1 MDSSHAADL
10 TFEFSVKN
18 TGTEYARE
26 LSGIVVNVYI
36 GDDTRPAISYP
47 AWEKFPNGKLEN
59 LFPVGPNTPSGQF
72 SARTFTTNP
81 IALSLEQMKRIDLG
95 ERLTVKVE
103 SYSYGADE
111 LFYTNAVT
119 GGVTVYIEDGVEDGD
134 ETVDSYVIPT
144 WGVESVQDVLTR
156 YFRCPPGQ
164 TCTDADGNLNA
175 LWTPEYD
182 GVNPPTWHE
191 HYLSDIAWWNV
202 YLTQADAGDTSL
214 QDLPAQ
220 AGSGHSLPLQPRRGS
235 GRLQRSGGVPLLLR
249 AAGG

>member
-1 MDSSHAADL
+1 M
-10 TFEFSVKN
+10 
-18 TGTEYARE
+18 
-26 LSGIVVNVYI
+26 
-36 GDDTRPAISYP
+36 
-47 AWEKFPNGKLEN
+47 
-59 LFPVGPNTPSGQF
+59 
-72 SARTFTTNP
+72 
-81 IALSLEQMKRIDLG
+81 
-95 ERLTVKVE
+95 
-103 SYSYGADE
+103 
-111 LFYTNAVT
+111 T
-119 GGVTVYIEDGVEDGD
+119 GGVTVFIEDGVEDGD

-202 YLTQADAGDTSL
+202 YLTQADAGDHLAASS
-214 QDLPAQ
+214 AR
-220 AGSGHSLPLQPRRGS
+220 AGRLRHALPLQPRRGS